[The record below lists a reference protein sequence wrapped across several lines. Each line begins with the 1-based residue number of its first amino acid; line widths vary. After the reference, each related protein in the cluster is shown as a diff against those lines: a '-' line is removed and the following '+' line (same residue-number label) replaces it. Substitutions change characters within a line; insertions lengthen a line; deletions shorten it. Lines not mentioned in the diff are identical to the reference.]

1 MSHLDE
7 VVARV
12 DDVIKENVIV
22 HMNELLV
29 ALSND
34 AELSREDRY
43 AQQQRLRNAIA
54 HKGRHHHEELEARRE
69 QFTKDGVIL

>member
-1 MSHLDE
+1 MSHLEE

-12 DDVIKENVIV
+12 DAVIRESVIA

-43 AQQQRLRNAIA
+43 TQQQRLRNAIA
-54 HKGRHHHEELEARRE
+54 QHGRHHKEEVEARRE
-69 QFTKDGVIL
+69 QLTKNGTIL